1 MKHSASDNLF
11 ARLLGKLAWLVVHR
25 RHWFLWPQILLFTL
39 CVVYTVFNLQFDTSR
54 SALVGADK
62 RYHHNFLQFKKD
74 FAAQDDLA
82 VIVESE
88 NPEKN
93 RQFVERLG
101 AKIEAARAEV
111 PVHPGAKEKVQ
122 TNLFAR
128 IFYKGDLKMLGSKA
142 LLFVPEEDLV
152 ELQKRLEEYRPLI
165 QPFTQTTNLVS
176 LINLVNN
183 RFTSAKRE
191 ASSENEALVKALP
204 ALERI
209 LAQATDSL
217 KRGGLP
223 PSPGVFALFDQSN
236 EAERSVYLTYAD
248 GQIYLATAQ
257 PLNSDLNS
265 EAVRRMQQLVEET
278 KREVPGVNAGL
289 TGESVLEL
297 AELEQS
303 QKDTM
308 LASIVALILSAMI
321 FIYGYHETGR
331 PLKATACLVIGVGYT
346 MGFTTLVI
354 GHLNILTITF
364 VPILIGIAI
373 DFGVHLVTRYE
384 EELRHGATE
393 EDAMKKALVF
403 TGQGIFTGAFTTAG
417 AFLAMGLTDFRGI
430 QEMGIICGGGLLICL
445 IPMLTMLPVLLLG
458 GRQNVLDHTLL
469 QKPDRRARIEK
480 FWLERPVGTIVVTVA
495 LSLVCLTQ
503 VPKIFFDYNLL
514 HMQSADLPA
523 VQYQEKL
530 LNAATKM
537 NKDTA
542 SGTNAPGRSVLFAA
556 IITNSAP
563 AAAALQKRIEALDSV
578 AKVESIAPYL
588 IEDATRKLELIGDI
602 KKSIAALQFQEPDP
616 RPAKISDLSRSLFAL
631 NGLVKL
637 ASDDASVTNTEVR
650 PQLVSLGRSIE
661 ELRKEMLRGKPA
673 DQDLAAL
680 KLGEFQY
687 ALFEDLRTTFEALQ
701 QQDNRE
707 RLRVEDLPEALRER
721 FVSRSGKFLL
731 QVYPKKD
738 VWQRQN
744 QEEFVAQLRTIDPDV
759 TGTPVQLL
767 EYISLL
773 KKSYEQAALYSLGA
787 IVLLVLIHFRRL
799 GSVVLALL
807 PVAIG
812 SLWLGGV
819 MGWCGIPLNP
829 ANIMLLPLVLGI
841 GVTNGIHILNRFAEE
856 QTPSILAKSTGKA
869 VLVSGLTTIAGFGSL
884 MLAEHRGISSLGLVM
899 AIGVATCMFAG
910 LTFLPALL
918 NVMLRRRKP
927 GKNEPSSDNAQSP
940 LGREEPR

>member
-11 ARLLGKLAWLVVHR
+11 ARLLGRLAWLLFHR
-25 RHWFLWPQILLFTL
+25 RHLFIWPQLALFAL
-39 CVVYTVFNLQFDTSR
+39 CVLYTVLNLKFDTSR

-74 FAAQDDLA
+74 FAVQDDLA
-82 VIVESE
+82 VVIESE

-101 AKIEAARAEV
+101 AKIEAARAQV
-111 PVHPGAKEKVQ
+111 AAFPGAKETVE

-128 IFYKGDLKMLGSKA
+128 IFYKGDLKMLGNKA
-142 LLFVPEEDLV
+142 LLFVPEDKLV
-152 ELQKRLEEYRPLI
+152 ELKKRLEEYRPLI

-191 ASSENEALVKALP
+191 ENAENEALVKALP
-204 ALERI
+204 ALDRI
-209 LAQATDSL
+209 LGQATDSL

-223 PSPGVFALFDQSN
+223 PSPGVFALFDQTH
-236 EAERSVYLTYAD
+236 EAEQSVYITYAD

-257 PLNSDLNS
+257 PLNSELNT

-278 KREVPGVNAGL
+278 KLEVPGVNAGL

-297 AELEQS
+297 AELQQS
-303 QKDTM
+303 QKDTT
-308 LASIVALILSAMI
+308 LASVVALIICALI

-331 PLKATACLVIGVGYT
+331 PLKATACLVVGIGYT
-346 MGFTTLVI
+346 MGFTTLVV

-364 VPILIGIAI
+364 VPILIGLAI

-384 EELRHGATE
+384 EELRHGLAE
-393 EDAMKKALVF
+393 EEAIKRALVF

-430 QEMGIICGGGLLICL
+430 QEMGIICGGGMLVCL

-458 GRQNVLDHTLL
+458 GRQNALDHN
-469 QKPDRRARIEK
+469 QPAKPDRRARIEQL
-480 FWLERPVGTIVVTVA
+480 WLQRPIITILITVLVSLA
-495 LSLVCLTQ
+495 CLSQ
-503 VPKIFFDYNLL
+503 VSKIFFDYNLL
-514 HMQSADLPA
+514 HLQSAGLPA
-523 VQYQEKL
+523 VQYQDKL
-530 LNAATKM
+530 LNAATKT
-537 NKDTA
+537 DA
-542 SGTNAPGRSVLFAA
+542 ADGTNAPGRSVLFAA
-556 IITNSAP
+556 VITNSAP
-563 AAAALQKRIEALDSV
+563 AAAELQKRIEALDSV
-578 AKVESIAPYL
+578 AKVESIAPL
-588 IEDATRKLELIGDI
+588 LVEDATRKLELIGDI
-602 KKSIAALQFQEPDP
+602 KKSVASLQFQEPDL
-616 RPAKISDLSRSLFAL
+616 RPVDIGDLSRSLFAL
-631 NGLVKL
+631 GGLIKL
-637 ASDDASVTNTEVR
+637 AGEDASVTNSEVG
-650 PQLVSLGRSIE
+650 PQLASLGRTIE
-661 ELRKEMLRGKPA
+661 ELRKEMLRGNQA
-673 DQDLAAL
+673 EQEVAAL
-680 KLGEFQY
+680 KLGEYQH
-687 ALFEDLRTTFEALQ
+687 ALFEDLRTTFEALK

-707 RLRVEDLPEALRER
+707 RLRVADLPEALRER
-721 FVSRSGKFLL
+721 FVSRTGKFLL
-731 QVYPKKD
+731 QVYPKKN
-738 VWQRQN
+738 VWQRKN

-787 IVLLVLIHFRRL
+787 IVLLIFVHFRRISSL
-799 GSVVLALL
+799 VLALL

-812 SLWLGGV
+812 GLWLGGI
-819 MGWCGIPLNP
+819 MGWFHIPLNP

-884 MLAEHRGISSLGLVM
+884 LLAEHRGIASLGLVM
-899 AIGVATCMFAG
+899 SIGVATCMFVG
-910 LTFLPALL
+910 LTFLPAVL
-918 NVMLRRRKP
+918 NVILRQRSP
-927 GKNEPSSDNAQSP
+927 GKSQPSDDNAQPP

>member
-11 ARLLGKLAWLVVHR
+11 ARLLGKLARLVLR
-25 RHWFLWPQILLFTL
+25 RRQWFIWPQLVLFAL
-39 CVVYTVFNLQFDTSR
+39 CVVYTIFNLQFDTDR
-54 SALVGADK
+54 NALVGADK
-62 RYHHNFLQFKKD
+62 RYHHNFLQFKQN
-74 FAAQDDLA
+74 FAAQADLVA
-82 VIVESE
+82 VVESE

-101 AKIEAARAEV
+101 ARLEAARVRV
-111 PVHPGAKEKVQ
+111 PIHPGAKETVE

-142 LLFVPEEDLV
+142 LLFVPEDKLV
-152 ELQKRLEEYRPLI
+152 ELKKRLEEYRPLI

-176 LINLVNN
+176 LISLVNN
-183 RFTSAKRE
+183 RFTAAKRE
-191 ASSENEALVKALP
+191 ASAENEALVKALP

-223 PSPGVFALFDQSN
+223 PSPGVFALFDPTH
-236 EAERSVYLTYAD
+236 EAERSVYITYAD

-257 PLNSDLNS
+257 PLYAALSV

-303 QKDTM
+303 QQDTT
-308 LASIVALILSAMI
+308 LASIVSLLICALI

-331 PLKATACLVIGVGYT
+331 PLKATACLVIGIGYT

-384 EELRHGATE
+384 EELRHGVSGE
-393 EDAMKKALVF
+393 EAVTKALVY

-417 AFLAMGLTDFRGI
+417 AFLAMALTDFRGI
-430 QEMGIICGGGLLICL
+430 QEMGIICGGGLLVCL
-445 IPMLTMLPVLLLG
+445 IPMLTLLPVLLLG
-458 GRQNVLDHTLL
+458 GRQNVLDHT
-469 QKPDRRARIEK
+469 QPPKPDRRARIEK
-480 FWLERPVGTIVVTVA
+480 FWLERPVGTIVVTVV
-495 LSLVCLTQ
+495 LSLTCLTQ
-503 VPKIFFDYNLL
+503 LPKVRFDYNLL
-514 HMQSADLPA
+514 HLQSANMPA
-523 VQYQEKL
+523 VQYQDKL
-530 LNAATKM
+530 LQAATKM
-537 NKDTA
+537 NSPA
-542 SGTNAPGRSVLFAA
+542 GTNAPGRSVLFAA
-556 IITNSAP
+556 VITNSA
-563 AAAALQKRIEALDSV
+563 AAATELQQRIEALDSV
-578 AKVESIAPYL
+578 AKVESFAPLL
-588 IEDATRKLELIGDI
+588 IEDATRKLQLIGDI
-602 KKSIAALQFQEPDP
+602 KQAVAPLQFQEPDP
-616 RPAKISDLSRSLFAL
+616 RPANLPDLSRGLFSLS
-631 NGLVKL
+631 GLVRL
-637 ASDDASVTNTEVR
+637 ASEDPAVTNTDLA
-650 PQLVSLGRSIE
+650 PQLVSLGHTIE
-661 ELRKEMLRGKPA
+661 DARKEMLRGNAA
-673 DQDLAAL
+673 DQSVAAR

-707 RLRVEDLPEALRER
+707 RLRVADLPEALRER

-738 VWQRQN
+738 IWERQN
-744 QEEFVAQLRTIDPDV
+744 QEEFITQLRTIDPDV

-773 KKSYEQAALYSLGA
+773 KQSYEQAALYSLGA
-787 IVLLVLIHFRRL
+787 IVLLVFAHFRRL
-799 GSVVLALL
+799 SSVVLALL

-812 SLWLGGV
+812 SLWLGGI
-819 MGWCGIPLNP
+819 MGWFGIPLNP

-856 QTPSILAKSTGKA
+856 QTPSLLAKSTGKA

-884 MLAEHRGISSLGLVM
+884 LLAEHRGIASLGFVM

-918 NVMLRRRKP
+918 NLILRRRTP
-927 GKNEPSSDNAQSP
+927 GKNQPSSDKAQP
-940 LGREEPR
+940 PPGREEPR

>member
-25 RHWFLWPQILLFTL
+25 RHWFLWPQLALFAL

-54 SALVGADK
+54 SALVGSDK

-74 FAAQDDLA
+74 FAALDDLA
-82 VIVESE
+82 VVIESE

-101 AKIEAARAEV
+101 AKIEAARAQV
-111 PVHPGAKEKVQ
+111 AVYPGAKETVE

-142 LLFVPEEDLV
+142 LLFVPEDKLV
-152 ELQKRLEEYRPLI
+152 ELKKRLEEYRPLI
-165 QPFTQTTNLVS
+165 QPFTLTTNLVS

-183 RFTSAKRE
+183 RFTTAKRE
-191 ASSENEALVKALP
+191 QNTENEALVKALP

-223 PSPGVFALFDQSN
+223 PSPGVFALFDQSR

-257 PLNSDLNS
+257 PLISELNT

-308 LASIVALILSAMI
+308 LASIVALLISALI

-346 MGFTTLVI
+346 MGFTTLVV

-458 GRQNVLDHTLL
+458 GRQNVLDHKLPP
-469 QKPDRRARIEK
+469 KSDHRARIEK
-480 FWLERPVGTIVVTVA
+480 FWLERPVGTIVATIG
-495 LSLVCLTQ
+495 LSVLCTTQ
-503 VPKIFFDYNLL
+503 VPRIFFDYNLL
-514 HMQSADLPA
+514 HLQSADLPA
-523 VQYQEKL
+523 VQYQDKL
-530 LNAATKM
+530 LHAATKM
-537 NKDTA
+537 NR
-542 SGTNAPGRSVLFAA
+542 SNGTNAPGRSVLFAA

-588 IEDATRKLELIGDI
+588 IEDATRKLALIGEI
-602 KKSIAALQFQEPDP
+602 KQAIAPLQFQEPDP
-616 RPAKISDLSRSLFAL
+616 RPAKISDLSRSLFSL
-631 NGLVKL
+631 SGLVKL
-637 ASDDASVTNTEVR
+637 ASEDPAVTNTAVAA
-650 PQLVSLGRSIE
+650 QLVSLGRTIE
-661 ELRKEMLRGKPA
+661 EARKEMLRGKPA
-673 DQDLAAL
+673 EQDIAAR
-680 KLGEFQY
+680 KLGEYQY
-687 ALFEDLRTTFEALQ
+687 ALFEDLRTTFEALK

-738 VWQRQN
+738 VWQRAN

-773 KKSYEQAALYSLGA
+773 KQSYEEAALYSLGA
-787 IVLLVLIHFRRL
+787 IVLLVLLHFRRL
-799 GSVVLALL
+799 SSVFLALL

-819 MGWCGIPLNP
+819 MGWFGIALNP

-884 MLAEHRGISSLGLVM
+884 LLAEHRGIASLGLVM

-918 NVMLRRRKP
+918 NVMLRRRGP
-927 GKNEPSSDNAQSP
+927 EKNQPSDDNAQPP